1 MQHLHVRFKPCRL
14 RFQISSLLLI
24 LSAVATGCSTPVNT
38 VPVSSASPTA
48 APSSVPTGAT
58 PTPAPTASAATPTP
72 TPQPTGTSSVAAC
85 TGQTTGGSSASVTQ
99 TLATS
104 GGSLCIPAFGGFGG
118 AIAYPTSSNAVNIT
132 LTSSTTNTGGYPA
145 LGTTT
150 PIFYLGISLAGGT
163 TFGTGA
169 PAGGGLAAPSATI
182 VPGQTYTV
190 YGQATLLGVPVN
202 FSPCQSVATAGGGGT
217 GVISGLGTVLKNVSV
232 PISASGVLE
241 IEHVT
246 SGSGPC

>member
-1 MQHLHVRFKPCRL
+1 LQLLHARYKPRRF
-14 RFQISSLLLI
+14 RFHIPSLLLI

-38 VPVSSASPTA
+38 VPVSPASPTV
-48 APSSVPTGAT
+48 APSTLPSGAT
-58 PTPAPTASAATPTP
+58 PTPTPTTSAAPTP

-85 TGQTTGGSSASVTQ
+85 TGQTTGASSANVTQ
-99 TLATS
+99 TLATA

-118 AIAYPTSSNAVNIT
+118 SIAYPTSSNAVNIT
-132 LTSSTTNTGGYPA
+132 LTSSTTNTAGYPA
-145 LGTTT
+145 LGSTT

-241 IEHVT
+241 IEPGA

>member
-1 MQHLHVRFKPCRL
+1 
-14 RFQISSLLLI
+14 
-24 LSAVATGCSTPVNT
+24 
-38 VPVSSASPTA
+38 
-48 APSSVPTGAT
+48 
-58 PTPAPTASAATPTP
+58 
-72 TPQPTGTSSVAAC
+72 
-85 TGQTTGGSSASVTQ
+85 VTQ
-99 TLATS
+99 TLSTS

-118 AIAYPTSSNAVNIT
+118 SIAYPTSSNPINIT
-132 LTSSTTNTGGYPA
+132 LVSSTTNTGGYPA
-145 LGTTT
+145 LGTAT
-150 PIFYLGISLAGGT
+150 PIFFLGISLAGGT
-163 TFGTGA
+163 NFGTGA

-202 FSPCQSVATAGGGGT
+202 FSPCQSVATAGSGGT

-241 IEHVT
+241 IEPGA